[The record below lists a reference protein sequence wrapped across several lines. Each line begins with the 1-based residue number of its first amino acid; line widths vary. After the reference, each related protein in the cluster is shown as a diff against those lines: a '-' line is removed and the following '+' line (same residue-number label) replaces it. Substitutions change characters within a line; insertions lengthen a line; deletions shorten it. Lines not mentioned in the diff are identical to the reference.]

1 MYCGKTTTAQKDS
14 ISISECLKG
23 ERRKREEEKS
33 VKKVFVRN
41 YVNLNVSFSKRGKY
55 RGKRKK

>member
-1 MYCGKTTTAQKDS
+1 MYCGKTKTVQKDF

-41 YVNLNVSFSKRGKY
+41 YVNLNVSFSKRGKD